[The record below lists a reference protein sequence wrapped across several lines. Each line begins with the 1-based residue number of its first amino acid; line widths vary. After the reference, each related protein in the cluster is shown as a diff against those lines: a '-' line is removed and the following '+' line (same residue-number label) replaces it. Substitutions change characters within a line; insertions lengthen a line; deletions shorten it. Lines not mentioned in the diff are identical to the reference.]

1 MIEKVVEMEA
11 TARTISVPACTVPV
25 TVECDVAVVGG
36 GIAGIAAALSAARAG
51 TRTLLL
57 EQQFALGGL
66 ATLGLV
72 TI

>member
-25 TVECDVAVVGG
+25 TVECDVAVVGC

-57 EQQFALGGL
+57 E
-66 ATLGLV
+66 
-72 TI
+72 